1 MVCSEF
7 YVLKSTERDAKFTRS
22 DFKNKLPVLYFIHY
36 NSLLISVLEIYYQC
50 LTSFYKATEQEKWIS
65 AMKELE
71 TPHTCKPSTNGGS
84 YFIEV
89 QLLQKFNF
97 RNDRGKKIYIIQW
110 YLQNRF
116 IPAVK
121 IYKTRNYDRICFP
134 NCKHLCEEQLNSTAQ
149 LFSSLRITEE

>member
-1 MVCSEF
+1 MENNKDNRVFLSRAYGLIVWFAWKF

-22 DFKNKLPVLYFIHY
+22 GFKNKLPVLYFIHY

-50 LTSFYKATEQEKWIS
+50 LTSFYKATGQEKWIS

-89 QLLQKFNF
+89 QLL
-97 RNDRGKKIYIIQW
+97 
-110 YLQNRF
+110 
-116 IPAVK
+116 
-121 IYKTRNYDRICFP
+121 
-134 NCKHLCEEQLNSTAQ
+134 
-149 LFSSLRITEE
+149 